1 MSKEGQR
8 QYTLQTSKAGADERE
23 KAAVV
28 RKRKQT
34 QEKKERVP
42 TGQTI
47 LLQSRD
53 PVTESRGMRGLSPE
67 QTTLLQCRDPDTD
80 NREM

>member
-8 QYTLQTSKAGADERE
+8 QYTLHTSKAGADDRE

-34 QEKKERVP
+34 QEKKERDP
-42 TGQTI
+42 LEQTT

-53 PVTESRGMRGLSPE
+53 P
-67 QTTLLQCRDPDTD
+67 DPDS
-80 NREM
+80 REMR